1 MRSIR
6 GLILGYVVV
15 ALFAGWPILSVA
27 IASTIAAWNDCTL
40 HESFTNPCIVGG
52 SDIGGTLYAMGVM
65 GWFMIAT
72 LPLGLAAGV
81 LWTVVWLVLR
91 RWRQPA

>member
-1 MRSIR
+1 VRSIR

-15 ALFAGWPILSVA
+15 ALFAGWPILSIA
-27 IASTIAAWNDCTL
+27 IAGTIASWNGCAL
-40 HESFTNPCIVGG
+40 HEGFKNPCIVGG

-72 LPLGLAAGV
+72 LPLGLAAAV
-81 LWTVVWLVLR
+81 LWTVIWLVLR
-91 RWRQPA
+91 RRRQPA